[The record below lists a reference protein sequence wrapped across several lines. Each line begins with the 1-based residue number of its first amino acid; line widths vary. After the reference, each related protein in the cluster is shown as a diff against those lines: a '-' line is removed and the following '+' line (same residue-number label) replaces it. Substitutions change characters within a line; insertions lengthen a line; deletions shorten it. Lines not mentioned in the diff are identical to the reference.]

1 MAEAEPAA
9 KLYTPTLL
17 ALSVEL
23 ADFPHDPNAAVQG
36 RASSRTCGSEVVLS
50 ASNEQLGQLGL
61 HVAVCAVGQA
71 AAALFAACAAGQN
84 KAALVAQLE
93 ALERWLAKQG
103 DAPNIPRIELIE
115 PARDYTARHAAIAL
129 PWRAALDALA

>member
-23 ADFPHDPNAAVQG
+23 AEFPHDPNAAIQG

-61 HVAVCAVGQA
+61 RVAACAVGQA
-71 AAALFAACAAGQN
+71 AAALFAACATGQDRVS
-84 KAALVAQLE
+84 LTAQLE
-93 ALERWLAKQG
+93 ALENWLTRQG
-103 DAPNIPRIELIE
+103 DAPDIPRIELIE
-115 PARDYTARHAAIAL
+115 PARDYPARHAAIVL